1 MMKPKELRQLSVEE
15 LDSELHNLKEE
26 LFSLKFKHKTQRVS
40 NPLKIRTA
48 RRDIA
53 RLLTIK
59 YEKEIRR

>member
-1 MMKPKELRQLSVEE
+1 MIKPKELRQLSVEE
-15 LDSELHNLKEE
+15 LESELHNLKEE

-40 NPLKIRTA
+40 NPLKIRTV

>member
-1 MMKPKELRQLSVEE
+1 MKPKEMRQLSVEE
-15 LDSELHNLKEE
+15 LNLEFHNLREE

-40 NPLKIRTA
+40 NPLKIRTV

-59 YEKEIRR
+59 NEKEIRR

>member
-1 MMKPKELRQLSVEE
+1 MKPKELRQLSIEE
-15 LDSELHNLKEE
+15 LGSELHNLKEE

>member
-1 MMKPKELRQLSVEE
+1 MKPKEMRQLSIEE
-15 LDSELHNLKEE
+15 LDLELHNIKEE

-59 YEKEIRR
+59 HEKEIRR